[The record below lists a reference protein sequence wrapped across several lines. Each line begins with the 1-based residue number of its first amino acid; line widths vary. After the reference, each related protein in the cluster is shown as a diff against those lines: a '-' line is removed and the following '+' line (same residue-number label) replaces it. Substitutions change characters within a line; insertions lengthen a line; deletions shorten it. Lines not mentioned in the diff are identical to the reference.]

1 MGILPREIHG
11 PRETKKGTFPQITNA
26 LHTKCEGRIH
36 HGTTFVIR
44 TNAYIFLSYNADHTW
59 KPTNPQLLDLQP
71 PGSKATFHLHVL
83 KMPPSPRT
91 SLSDSVTDVLLFLI
105 TFSFVL
111 S

>member
-83 KMPPSPRT
+83 KMPPSP
-91 SLSDSVTDVLLFLI
+91 
-105 TFSFVL
+105 
-111 S
+111 